1 MNTELL
7 QLPIYNI
14 MTTDVITLEPK
25 DLMEDA
31 KRIFNSNNIHHI
43 PIVDIENKVVGI
55 ISIQDF
61 NKVLHGFTLF
71 KTQKSSAYNEAI
83 LRAFLVE
90 DVMTKYVV
98 TLEENEPISKAL
110 DIFRENLFHA
120 IPIVKTDGRLAGIIT
135 TFDLLNVAFQRP
147 NQIE

>member
-1 MNTELL
+1 MNTDLL
-7 QLPIYNI
+7 QLPISNI

-43 PIVDIENKVVGI
+43 PVINLENKVIGI

-71 KTQKSSAYNEAI
+71 KTQKSSEYNEAI

-98 TLEENEPISKAL
+98 TLEESEPISKAL
-110 DIFRENLFHA
+110 DIFKENLFHA
-120 IPIVKTDGRLAGIIT
+120 IPIIKTDGTLSGIVT
-135 TFDLLNVAFQRP
+135 TFDLLNIAFQRP
-147 NQIE
+147 KGIE